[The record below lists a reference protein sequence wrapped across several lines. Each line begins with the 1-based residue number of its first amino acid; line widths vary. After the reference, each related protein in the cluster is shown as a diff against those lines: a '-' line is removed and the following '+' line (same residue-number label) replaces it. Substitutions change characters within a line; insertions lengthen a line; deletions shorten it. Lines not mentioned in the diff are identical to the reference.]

1 MRVKLMNA
9 LRRIC
14 GLHLYTVQV
23 GHYAAGGEVPELP
36 SDFEIRILTPAEI
49 RYYVN
54 SPRLDFRE
62 SFVNAALARG
72 DVTIGAFKDDRLVG
86 YSWRALRGPVPH
98 SAGWEVIWNPGLVY
112 RYKAFTLQ
120 EHRGLHINE
129 ALDKLVDRHLGEH
142 GHPMGLSFVDVTNL
156 PSLRSLARK
165 GRQRIGYAGH
175 FEWRT
180 QRFAFRT
187 PGCRAVGF
195 EFRDAKSVDVHLSSS
210 AKEPTVSV

>member
-1 MRVKLMNA
+1 MPRAAKSLSFPRA
-9 LRRIC
+9 LRF
-14 GLHLYTVQV
+14 G
-23 GHYAAGGEVPELP
+23 
-36 SDFEIRILTPAEI
+36 ILTPAEI
-49 RYYVN
+49 RHHVN

-72 DVTIGAFKDDRLVG
+72 DVTIGAFKDDQLVG

-120 EHRGLHINE
+120 EYRGLHINE

-142 GHPMGLSFVDVTNL
+142 GHPMGLSFVDITNL

-195 EFRDAKSVDVHLSSS
+195 EFRDAKSVSVHLSSS